1 MMKMM
6 MKIERKNDENHKK
19 CSKNHSSW
27 QCLLGPKKSPR
38 KSTYIGPKV
47 HIVATWGTLKKLN
60 FSTPL
65 GDSS

>member
-1 MMKMM
+1 MTGKVVLWWFF
-6 MKIERKNDENHKK
+6 KSE
-19 CSKNHSSW
+19 NHSSW

-47 HIVATWGTLKKLN
+47 YIVGTWGTLKKLN